1 MKKYI
6 LLFIIFA
13 KMVLVAQ
20 EIPKLEYDYP
30 YEDPYVATI
39 VGSSTLM
46 MDGVSENIPV
56 ENFVLN
62 INVGKKIPE
71 SLWYQKGFKYS
82 LVKQKEKAPLIFI
95 IAGTGATY
103 NSVRMSYFQRIFYDA
118 GYNVISITSPV
129 NMNFVLN
136 ASTDGLPTFLKN
148 DSADIYKVMEE
159 TYNQVKD
166 KIQVSDFYVMGYS
179 LGAVQAAYTSYI
191 DESEKKFNFKR
202 VYMMNPPVDMYKS
215 GVKLDKLLD
224 DNIGNDKRNIGKL
237 LDEVFEEITKQT
249 KGANIQLSE
258 TGIYNL
264 FTNKILSEE
273 KMKSLIG
280 LAFRI
285 SSVDLNYVTDL
296 TSESGNYVEVPVGKY
311 ESIFKYFEKIDF
323 ASFQDYLEKIAVPYY
338 MKKGIQESEIL
349 EGVKIDIIED
359 YLKSTSKI
367 AVATNSDDLI
377 LDEED
382 LTYLKDVF
390 GDRIIIFPKGG
401 HSGNMYYGPNVK
413 TMLDYLESGV
423 LKYEN

>member
-6 LLFIIFA
+6 LLFSIFLKII
-13 KMVLVAQ
+13 LVAQ
-20 EIPKLEYDYP
+20 EIPKKGYDYP

-46 MDGVSENIPV
+46 MKGVSDKIPV
-56 ENFVLN
+56 ENYVLDN
-62 INVGKKIPE
+62 YTQKKLPE

-103 NSVRMSYFQRIFYDA
+103 NSKRMTYFQRILYDA

-129 NMNFVLN
+129 NMNFILN
-136 ASTDGLPTFLKN
+136 ASTEGLPSLLKN
-148 DSADIYKVMEE
+148 DSEDIYKVMTEA
-159 TYNQVKD
+159 YSQVKD
-166 KIQVSDFYVMGYS
+166 KIQVSDFYIMGYS
-179 LGAVQAAYTSYI
+179 LGAAQAAYVSYI
-191 DESEKKFNFKR
+191 DEQEKKFQFKR

-224 DNIGNDKRNIGKL
+224 ENIGNDKKNIEKL
-237 LDEVFEEITKQT
+237 LDEVFEEISKQT
-249 KGANIQLSE
+249 RGANIELSE
-258 TGIYNL
+258 TTIYSL

-296 TSESGNYVEVPVGKY
+296 ISGAGNYVKAPVGKY
-311 ESIFKYFEKIDF
+311 ESIFKYFENINF
-323 ASFQDYLEKIAVPYY
+323 ANFQDYLEKIALPHY
-338 MKKGIQESEIL
+338 MKKGVGKEEIL
-349 EGVKIDIIED
+349 EGVKINIIED
-359 YLKSTSKI
+359 YLRNSKKI
-367 AVATNSDDLI
+367 AVVTNADDLI
-377 LDEED
+377 LDKED
-382 LTYLKDVF
+382 LNYLKSVF
-390 GDRIIIFPKGG
+390 GERIIIFPKGG

-413 TMLDYLESGV
+413 TMLDYLENGV
-423 LKYEN
+423 LNYEN